1 MFTYNKGSP
10 GGAKVAKNNF
20 FLQCFDQ
27 NPKYFFLIVT
37 YNYKNSQMSM
47 PMYAPQYM

>member
-1 MFTYNKGSP
+1 MFTYKR
-10 GGAKVAKNNF
+10 GAKVAKIDL
-20 FLQCFDQ
+20 LQCFDQ